1 MSSIKNH
8 LHAVLANI
16 NQVKPTQD
24 KVTLVAVSKT
34 QAASVIRE
42 AYAAGQTIFG
52 ENYLQECLEKQGLL
66 NDLAIEWHFIGPI
79 QSNKTQLIAQH
90 FSWVHSID
98 RLKVAKRLND
108 ARPSDLPPLQV
119 CIQTNI
125 SHENTKSGVLIDE
138 LEALATAFSSFPNL
152 KLRGLMSIPAPTLV
166 VKDQRKQFKQLKQCF
181 DQLNQKGFNLDTLS
195 MGMSNDYTIA
205 VEEGATIVRVGSKI
219 FGKRTYN

>member
-1 MSSIKNH
+1 MLSIENRLQIVRADIKTAS
-8 LHAVLANI
+8 LTT
-16 NQVKPTQD
+16 NQ
-24 KVTLVAVSKT
+24 VTLVAVSKT
-34 QAASVIRE
+34 KPASIIRE

-52 ENYLQECLEKQGLL
+52 ENYLQECLEKQALL

-90 FSWVHSID
+90 FAWVHSVD

-108 ARPSDLPPLQV
+108 ARPDHLPPLQV

-138 LEALATAFSSFPNL
+138 LEPLATAFSAFPNIT
-152 KLRGLMSIPAPTLV
+152 LRGLMCIPAPTT
-166 VKDQRKQFKQLKQCF
+166 DIEEQRQQFRQLKQCF
-181 DQLNQKGFNLDTLS
+181 EQLNRQGFKLDTLS

-205 VEEGATIVRVGSKI
+205 IEEGATIVRVGSKI
-219 FGKRTYN
+219 FGER